1 MKITSPRQQEVLLFT
16 NTRFASQDYQKI
28 SGENNAGES
37 KIERLKEACW
47 NGLLDEL
54 LPEILQDHTDKKINL
69 WNINVASSFLDLQF
83 SSFPSNPDE
92 FSSVNPYIF
101 LQHTYYN

>member
-1 MKITSPRQQEVLLFT
+1 MKTTSPCQQEVLLFT

-28 SGENNAGES
+28 TGENNQGES

-54 LPEILQDHTDKKINL
+54 LPEILKDRADNKINL

-83 SSFPSNPDE
+83 STYPGNLDE
-92 FSSVNPYIF
+92 LSSVNPYIF
-101 LQHTYYN
+101 LQHQYYN